1 MNMYLYVCG
10 CVECVHLCV
19 FVGSCVCVLCV
30 YKIDKV
36 CVFPGTEEGLRCL
49 WFSCLLL
56 IGVGVRGCG

>member
-1 MNMYLYVCG
+1 MCAFVCFCG
-10 CVECVHLCV
+10 LV
-19 FVGSCVCVLCV
+19 CVCVLCV

-56 IGVGVRGCG
+56 IGVGVHGCG